1 MSMTLRSL
9 LAGLVVLGVAAVLG
23 GDHDSPLW
31 PLAGRFHPLLVH
43 LPIGMLL
50 LALLAEGLGRAPSRS
65 SWRVLVSPA
74 LWLGA
79 WSAIAAGLAGL
90 LLADWGSY
98 DPALLIWHKR
108 LGVLIAPLATLTWWL
123 RERAADGEARA
134 HRFYPATV
142 GGLLLVLVIGGHLG
156 GTLTRGEGYLTRHL
170 PEGVRTVLGLPA
182 EDALTVITVGNP
194 DTTRVYHALI
204 QPILTARCGSCHN
217 DVRHKGGLVLTS
229 ADGLREGGR
238 QGKVVVPGRADDSE
252 LLLRVALPP
261 GHTDAMPPDR
271 PMPVAEAALVRW
283 WIEQGAST
291 DVTLSAIERPSGIR
305 RTLAAYGLE
314 DLPTGI
320 FALTVPAVD
329 TAAVALARRAGLSV
343 QPLAG
348 NVRYLSV
355 VAGPAAS
362 APDPGLEALQPIAAN
377 IAWMELTHAAVG
389 DSTLALLAAMPHL
402 SRLRL
407 SGTKVT
413 DAGIERLKGLRYL
426 EYLNLVDTD
435 VGDAGLRALEAMPR
449 LRAVH
454 LWGTRATE
462 GGVARL
468 QRALPRATITLGAP
482 VMPMDSLTPPPVPTT
497 PK

>member
-1 MSMTLRSL
+1 MTLRAL
-9 LAGLVVLGVAAVLG
+9 LVGLLVLVVAAVLG

-43 LPIGMLL
+43 LPIGMLV
-50 LALLAEGLGRAPSRS
+50 LAAVAEGLGRVPSRS
-65 SWRVLVSPA
+65 NWRALVSPA
-74 LWLGA
+74 LLIGA

-90 LLADWGSY
+90 FLADWGSY

-108 LGVLIAPLATLTWWL
+108 LGVLIAPLATLAWWL
-123 RERAADGEARA
+123 RERAETGEARA
-134 HRFYPATV
+134 YRLYPAIA
-142 GGLLLVLVIGGHLG
+142 GGLVLTLLVGGHLG
-156 GTLTRGEGYLTRHL
+156 GTLARGEGYLTRHL
-170 PEGVRTVLGLPA
+170 PEGVRSMLGMPP
-182 EDALTVITVGNP
+182 EDALTVIAVGNP

-229 ADGLREGGR
+229 VEGLREGGR

-252 LLLRVALPP
+252 LLLRMSLPP

-271 PMPVAEAALVRW
+271 AMPVSEAALVRW

-291 DVTLSAIERPSGIR
+291 EVTLSMIERPSEIR

-320 FALTVPAVD
+320 FALTVPVVD
-329 TAAVALARRAGLSV
+329 TATLEAARRAGLAV

-348 NVRYLSV
+348 STHYLSV
-355 VAGPAAS
+355 TPGRTAAPVAT
-362 APDPGLEALQPIAAN
+362 GLAALQPIAGN
-377 IAWMELTHAAVG
+377 VAWMDLTHTEVG
-389 DSTLALLAAMPHL
+389 DSTMTLLAAMPHL

-413 DAGIERLKGLRYL
+413 DAGIEQLKGLRYL

-435 VGDAGLRALEAMPR
+435 VSDAGLRALEAMPR

-468 QRALPRATITLGAP
+468 QRALPRAAITLGAP
-482 VMPMDSLTPPPVPTT
+482 VMPVDSAASPSVPTT